1 MKDKKVRN
9 GSKVKIISNDI
20 SVSDLKVGDVGIVN
34 SCEMEYD
41 GAQVFRVLVDGK
53 DNLANW
59 QHIEEVRVL
68 KY

>member
-9 GSKVKIISNDI
+9 GSKVKIISNNI
-20 SVSDLKVGDVGIVN
+20 SVSDLTVGDVGIVN
-34 SCEMEYD
+34 SCEIEYD
-41 GAQVFRVLVDGK
+41 GAQVFRVHVDGK

-59 QHIEEVRVL
+59 QHIEEVKVL